1 MYTTCYP
8 LPRPQTRKCAYFRS
22 VVNQSTTF
30 IRIFGP
36 QTGWVS
42 RIMFCIMFAFVLCCG
57 FAFFWPMCFF
67 VFRVCILCIFAFFC
81 VPGLHVFG
89 VCFFFVFRVCI
100 LLAFACRRCSWF
112 VCVGSSATMLAFRHE
127 SSLQSL
133 SGSED
138 EPAFWLHS
146 PAVLKQSRF
155 VSGRS

>member
-1 MYTTCYP
+1 
-8 LPRPQTRKCAYFRS
+8 
-22 VVNQSTTF
+22 
-30 IRIFGP
+30 
-36 QTGWVS
+36 
-42 RIMFCIMFAFVLCCG
+42 MFAFVLCCG

-67 VFRVCILCIFAFFC
+67 LCSVFAFCVSSFFFVFRVCMSLEFAFF
-81 VPGLHVFG
+81 FA
-89 VCFFFVFRVCI
+89 FRVCI
-100 LLAFACRRCSWF
+100 LLAFPCRRCSWF